1 MLIVANQPKDLDL
14 LGNDPFCCE
23 HFGEGVEV
31 LTAFDERA
39 QKLRRLGL
47 QLALTD
53 AQPPT

>member
-23 HFGEGVEV
+23 HFGDGVEV